1 MPLVAGYVPILI
13 AFGIGPT
20 IYALNLAFTKPDG
33 SFAGLHQ
40 FITAYNDF
48 RFLPA
53 FGHILVY
60 SVIWLALL
68 TVFVVALAL
77 LLHGRA
83 GRVSSAFRF
92 IFYLP
97 GALAGAGAVVV
108 WAFMLDPSVSPY
120 SSVLH
125 LIGDHYM
132 AQTVA
137 ANHLPWIFALMAFWT
152 GAGSWIVIL
161 YGALNTIPPDIEEAA
176 RIDGAGPAAI
186 ALRLKLPLI
195 RKWIA
200 YMLIL
205 SFTTATQLFVEPQV
219 LLQASG
225 GTIPTTWAPNQLA
238 FLLAFNDGNFN
249 EAAALS
255 VDLLFIALIAAAIV
269 TWRTRLFRVDE

>member
-13 AFGIGPT
+13 AFGIAPT
-20 IYALNLAFTKPDG
+20 IYALNLAFTKPNG

-40 FITAYNDF
+40 FIAAYNDY

-60 SVIWLALL
+60 SVIWLGLL
-68 TVFVVALAL
+68 TVLVVALVL

-83 GRVSSAFRF
+83 GRVSAAFRF

-108 WAFMLDPSVSPY
+108 WAFMLDPTVSPY
-120 SSVLH
+120 STILH
-125 LIGDHYM
+125 VVGVHYM

-137 ANHLPWIFALMAFWT
+137 ANHLPWIFAVMAFWT

-161 YGALNTIPPDIEEAA
+161 YGALNTIPFDIEEAA
-176 RIDGAGPAAI
+176 RIEGAGPIAI
-186 ALRLKLPLI
+186 ALRLTLPLI

-225 GTIPTTWAPNQLA
+225 GAIPTTWAPNQLA

-255 VDLLFIALIAAAIV
+255 VDLLLIALIAAAVVI
-269 TWRTRLFRVDE
+269 WRTGLFGVEE